1 MATLPAPG
9 PVPPLAEPV
18 DFSRRATSPELMDDE
33 ALSPETYADVISGLA
48 LVNTLTLTHRPTLK
62 WLAEATQGL
71 DRFSLVDVGFGHGD
85 MLRAIGEW
93 AKTHGKQA
101 KLTGIDLNPRSAPV
115 AEAATDPAL
124 GIRWLTGNAADL
136 AGTPDFIIS
145 SLVTHHMDD
154 AEVVWFLGWMEQA
167 AVRGWFINDLHR
179 SWIAWAG
186 FKVIAFVLR
195 LHPIVAHDGAL
206 SIRRS
211 FTRVDW
217 RRLFAEAKLTE
228 PPVTVRWRF
237 PFRWAVG
244 RLK

>member
-1 MATLPAPG
+1 MASVPAP
-9 PVPPLAEPV
+9 VPAASEPV
-18 DFSRRATSPELMDDE
+18 DFSRRATAPELMDDD
-33 ALSPETYADVISGLA
+33 ALSLETYADVISGLA
-48 LVNTLTLTHRPTLK
+48 LVNTLTLTHRPTLL
-62 WLAEATQGL
+62 WLAEATRGL

-85 MLRAIGEW
+85 MLRAIAEW
-93 AKTHGKQA
+93 ARKRGKTA
-101 KLTGIDLNPRSAPV
+101 ELTGVDLNPRSAPV
-115 AEAATDPAL
+115 AEAATDPAF
-124 GIRWLTGNAADL
+124 GIRWLTGDAADL

-154 AEVVWFLGWMEQA
+154 AGVVWFLGWMETA

-195 LHPIVAHDGAL
+195 LHPIVQHDGAL

-211 FTRVDW
+211 FTRADW
-217 RRLFAEAKLTE
+217 RRLFAEANLAE
-228 PPVTVRWRF
+228 PPVSVRWRF

>member
-1 MATLPAPG
+1 MASLPAE
-9 PVPPLAEPV
+9 AI
-18 DFSRRATSPELMDDE
+18 DFSQRATTPELMDDDD
-33 ALSPETYADVISGLA
+33 LSPETYADVISGLA
-48 LVNTLTLTHRPTLK
+48 VVNTLTMTHRPTLK
-62 WLAEATQGL
+62 WLDEATRGL

-85 MLRAIGEW
+85 MLRAIAGW
-93 AKTHGKQA
+93 AQKHGKVA
-101 KLTGIDLNPRSAPV
+101 DLTGVDLNPRSAPV
-115 AEAATDPAL
+115 AAAATDPAL
-124 GIRWLTGNAADL
+124 GIRWLTGDAADL

-154 AEVVWFLGWMEQA
+154 AGVIWFLGWMEQA

-186 FKVIAFVLR
+186 FKVLAFVLR
-195 LHPIVAHDGAL
+195 FHRIVAHDGAL

-211 FTRVDW
+211 FTRGDW
-217 RRLFAEAKLTE
+217 NRLLAAAGLRQ
-228 PPVTVRWRF
+228 PPVEVRWRL